1 MKIVKCARCG
11 KYIHEA
17 PRCCFCGN
25 TSGFEEIFED
35 AVHENAA
42 RDYARLQTLVED
54 KRFDEAI
61 KLSYDILE
69 WAPNVS
75 GVFRL
80 RLLAKNRCTDDSALI
95 AKGFSPEEDPD
106 FLNALRFSKKEE
118 RAAYEAVRKAVFDLR
133 TNLKEELKRHEH
145 HSKANTDILR
155 IRDQIG
161 GELERRRNNLFSAWS
176 ELEKAEQSLYAVSA
190 DCRLIVKEHQEAL
203 AEAAKE
209 ATDIKAEA
217 SGMREC
223 TATQLHA
230 FHVRLGKALDRSN
243 GAREAMSS
251 MQKEHPWI
259 RSFSELASQR
269 DRQARA
275 LRSEIDGLKAYCKTV
290 QQTTDE
296 INRIEKRHKTALDAA
311 ERFDFQDAA
320 ALLGEDAFN
329 KVLLR
334 AGVGTGVLTGAAAGS
349 AQSERSEK
357 KSEDYYSVWGLTED

>member
-1 MKIVKCARCG
+1 
-11 KYIHEA
+11 
-17 PRCCFCGN
+17 
-25 TSGFEEIFED
+25 
-35 AVHENAA
+35 
-42 RDYARLQTLVED
+42 
-54 KRFDEAI
+54 
-61 KLSYDILE
+61 
-69 WAPNVS
+69 
-75 GVFRL
+75 
-80 RLLAKNRCTDDSALI
+80 
-95 AKGFSPEEDPD
+95 
-106 FLNALRFSKKEE
+106 
-118 RAAYEAVRKAVFDLR
+118 
-133 TNLKEELKRHEH
+133 
-145 HSKANTDILR
+145 
-155 IRDQIG
+155 
-161 GELERRRNNLFSAWS
+161 
-176 ELEKAEQSLYAVSA
+176 
-190 DCRLIVKEHQEAL
+190 
-203 AEAAKE
+203 
-209 ATDIKAEA
+209 
-217 SGMREC
+217 
-223 TATQLHA
+223 
-230 FHVRLGKALDRSN
+230 
-243 GAREAMSS
+243 